1 MQLVI
6 ANQFRVRHSLVGVVC
21 QSNHQWATVAPKH
34 LITNHHINYMREE
47 PLRHHEIIQSP
58 EEKEM

>member
-34 LITNHHINYMREE
+34 LITNRYMREE